1 MVTRIIIGGII
12 GSGIGAIAG
21 HLRRCT
27 SGACPLTSTPVGG
40 ALLGAIIGALAAS
53 ALQAPAGDKPAR
65 RPRPGEDSMKER
77 AGLVTMKSNPLT
89 LLGNEVKVG
98 EKAPDFVALDTSLSP
113 VEFSSFRGKVCIL
126 TSVPSLDTPV
136 CDLETRRF
144 NEEAG
149 KLGEDVVVLTISMD
163 LPFAQKRWCGAAGVT
178 RVKTLSDHRDASFG
192 MGYGVLIKELRLLA
206 RAVFVVD
213 RQGTIRY
220 VQLVK
225 EVSNEPDYD
234 AVLKAVRGLM

>member
-1 MVTRIIIGGII
+1 
-12 GSGIGAIAG
+12 
-21 HLRRCT
+21 
-27 SGACPLTSTPVGG
+27 
-40 ALLGAIIGALAAS
+40 
-53 ALQAPAGDKPAR
+53 
-65 RPRPGEDSMKER
+65 MK
-77 AGLVTMKSNPLT
+77 GNPLT

-113 VEFSSFRGKVCIL
+113 VRFSSFRGKVCIL
-126 TSVPSLDTPV
+126 SSVPSLDTPV

-149 KLGEDVVVLTISMD
+149 KLGEDVVFLTVSMD

-192 MGYGVLIKELRLLA
+192 MAYGVLIKELRLLA

-225 EVSNEPDYD
+225 EVSSEPDYD
-234 AVLKAVRGLM
+234 AVLKAVRGVM